1 MGISQILPAYAKYVT
16 ANILG
21 MIGLSLYILAD
32 TFFIARGIGPDGLTA
47 LNLAIPVYS
56 FINGLGLMIG
66 MGGATRYSISKGNHD
81 TDSRRF
87 IFSQA
92 FCFMAVLAALFFLGG
107 LFLPDQLSALLGADE
122 SVLPHTSIY
131 LRIILL
137 FTPLFMCNNLLLC
150 FVRNDGSPSLS
161 MCAMLTGSFSNII
174 LDYIFIFPLQWGM
187 FGAAFATGLAPA
199 ISMLVL
205 SVHFLK
211 KRNQFRLYP
220 SPIRLRR
227 LIDISALGVSSLIT
241 EVSSGVVMIIFNML
255 ILDIGGNLGVAAYGI
270 IANIALVLTSIY
282 TGISQGI
289 QPIISGLFGKKES
302 RGILAVRRLALCT
315 SLLFSLVSYL
325 CTYFFAVPIV
335 DLFNK
340 EHDLRLE
347 EIAVGG
353 MHIYFL
359 AFFFIGINIM
369 TAALLSSVDRPRS
382 AFILS
387 ALRGFLLVI
396 PAAFLLCA
404 LLGLKGI
411 WLTLPVT
418 EGIVALAAIFMNR
431 RLTLFPTAS

>member
-150 FVRNDGSPSLS
+150 FVRNDVPCSLEVFPILYWIIFLFSP
-161 MCAMLTGSFSNII
+161 FSGACSGP
-174 LDYIFIFPLQWGM
+174 PLPQVW
-187 FGAAFATGLAPA
+187 LR
-199 ISMLVL
+199 L
-205 SVHFLK
+205 SVCWFFL
-211 KRNQFRLYP
+211 
-220 SPIRLRR
+220 S
-227 LIDISALGVSSLIT
+227 IS
-241 EVSSGVVMIIFNML
+241 
-255 ILDIGGNLGVAAYGI
+255 
-270 IANIALVLTSIY
+270 
-282 TGISQGI
+282 
-289 QPIISGLFGKKES
+289 
-302 RGILAVRRLALCT
+302 
-315 SLLFSLVSYL
+315 
-325 CTYFFAVPIV
+325 
-335 DLFNK
+335 
-340 EHDLRLE
+340 
-347 EIAVGG
+347 
-353 MHIYFL
+353 
-359 AFFFIGINIM
+359 
-369 TAALLSSVDRPRS
+369 
-382 AFILS
+382 
-387 ALRGFLLVI
+387 
-396 PAAFLLCA
+396 
-404 LLGLKGI
+404 
-411 WLTLPVT
+411 
-418 EGIVALAAIFMNR
+418 
-431 RLTLFPTAS
+431 